1 MSVNTEAETSVV
13 FYLVY
18 EELLARHS
26 GIYQYTVSII
36 ITVII
41 ITVIIITV
49 NIITV
54 IIVTVIIIIDH
65 LHHCYCQVNI
75 MPQLKLASY
84 SVGVSITETTNI
96 SHIGVRRL
104 SLKRRE
110 DSDSDQGDS
119 EETVEGAEI
128 MMSPTDPGKVNVI
141 IIITTILITVIVM
154 IIR

>member
-1 MSVNTEAETSVV
+1 MSVNTEAETSVM

-26 GIYQYTVSII
+26 GIYQYTVS
-36 ITVII
+36 VII
-41 ITVIIITV
+41 IISVIINTV
-49 NIITV
+49 NIIT
-54 IIVTVIIIIDH
+54 IIIITFIIISVITH
-65 LHHCYCQVNI
+65 YHRCYYQVNI

-141 IIITTILITVIVM
+141 IIIITIIMM